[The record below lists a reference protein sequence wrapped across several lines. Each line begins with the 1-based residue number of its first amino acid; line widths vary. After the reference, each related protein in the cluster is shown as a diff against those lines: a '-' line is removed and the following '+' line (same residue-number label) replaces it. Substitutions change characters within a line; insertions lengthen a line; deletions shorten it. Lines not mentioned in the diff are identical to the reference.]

1 MKRKHK
7 RLTFAAIGLCLL
19 GIAAALVL
27 TAFEDSIVFFHS
39 PTDIAEGKV
48 KMDRRV
54 RLGGLVEEGS
64 VKKPG
69 GAVTAFRITDG
80 ANVVDVT
87 YRGILPDLFRE
98 GQGVVTEGRLQGGLF
113 VAEEVLAKHDENYM
127 PPEVADALKKSG
139 RWQEGSGKGDAGK
152 GVTGK

>member
-19 GIAAALVL
+19 GVAAALAL

-48 KMDRRV
+48 KIDRRV
-54 RLGGLVEEGS
+54 RLGGLVEDGS
-64 VKKPG
+64 VKKQA

-80 ANVVDVT
+80 ANVIDVT

-98 GQGVVTEGRLQGGLF
+98 GQGVVTEGRLQGSLF

-139 RWQEGSGKGDAGK
+139 RWQEGSGKGENAK
-152 GVTGK
+152 

>member
-1 MKRKHK
+1 VKRKHK

-19 GIAAALVL
+19 GVAAALVL
-27 TAFEDSIVFFHS
+27 TAFEESIVFFHS

-48 KMDRRV
+48 KIDRRV
-54 RLGGLVEEGS
+54 RLGGLVEDGS
-64 VKKPG
+64 VKKLA

-80 ANVVDVT
+80 ANVIDVT

-139 RWQEGSGKGDAGK
+139 RWQEGSGEKHPSKGENAK
-152 GVTGK
+152 

>member
-1 MKRKHK
+1 VKRKHK

-19 GIAAALVL
+19 GVAAALVL

-48 KMDRRV
+48 KIDRRV
-54 RLGGLVEEGS
+54 RLGGLVEDGS
-64 VKKPG
+64 VKKQA

-80 ANVVDVT
+80 ANVIDVT

-98 GQGVVTEGRLQGGLF
+98 GQGVVTKAACKAACSWPR
-113 VAEEVLAKHDENYM
+113 KCWPSM
-127 PPEVADALKKSG
+127 MKITCRPRSPT
-139 RWQEGSGKGDAGK
+139 R
-152 GVTGK
+152 

>member
-7 RLTFAAIGLCLL
+7 RLTFAAIGLGLL
-19 GIAAALVL
+19 GVAAALVL
-27 TAFEDSIVFFHS
+27 TAFEESIVFFHS
-39 PTDIAEGKV
+39 PTDVAEGKV
-48 KMDRRV
+48 KIDRRV

-64 VKKPG
+64 VQKQA

-80 ANVVDVT
+80 ANVIDVT

-98 GQGVVTEGRLQGGLF
+98 GQGVVTEGRLQGSLF

-139 RWQEGSGKGDAGK
+139 RWQEGSGKGENAK
-152 GVTGK
+152 

>member
-7 RLTFAAIGLCLL
+7 RLTFAAIGLGLL
-19 GIAAALVL
+19 GVAAALVL
-27 TAFEDSIVFFHS
+27 TAFEESIVFFHS

-48 KMDRRV
+48 KIDRRV

-64 VKKPG
+64 VQKQA

-80 ANVVDVT
+80 ANVIDVT

-139 RWQEGSGKGDAGK
+139 RWQEGPGKGDAAK
-152 GVTGK
+152 

>member
-19 GIAAALVL
+19 GVAAALVL
-27 TAFEDSIVFFHS
+27 TAFEESIVFFHS

-48 KMDRRV
+48 KIDRRV

-64 VKKPG
+64 VKKQA

-80 ANVVDVT
+80 ANVIDVT

-139 RWQEGSGKGDAGK
+139 RWQEGSGKGDAAK
-152 GVTGK
+152 